1 MALKAE
7 LRRLTGI
14 VGSEQAPVV
23 LAERLERRLA
33 AQHGEPVREP
43 VGWLLSRGL
52 PQRAE
57 CYATACDDQVRM
69 DTGMVCPSCQL
80 LIEDRRALRR
90 QVVQIVATKLPHL
103 APPEARAEVERR
115 LSQEVALRAAQEA
128 VRRERAA
135 VEQARRK
142 AACAQ
147 RSQELALVKAELA
160 ARPCE
165 GCGVPEAG
173 GLCLVCSQIRTAGK
187 ALEKAAQFAA
197 AVSGPVQDPG
207 VAVGRLET
215 SRRRL
220 EGEVGRAGE
229 RLRREGMPEAGVAW
243 EVRTLAEHLLHKERA
258 RALDGL
264 LGSAEARAEAERAF
278 AVERARRGSEQQ
290 ARTAAEQA
298 RQRCA
303 ELLLD
308 QRLGQ
313 VRAATAPPAP
323 KRSIGWRERV
333 AALAACP
340 LDGETRAPQL
350 AAVGGRKSV
359 SAA

>member
-7 LRRLTGI
+7 LRRLAGI
-14 VGSEQAPVV
+14 VGSEKAPVV

-80 LIEDRRALRR
+80 LIEDRRALRH
-90 QVVQIVATKLPHL
+90 QVAQIVAAELPCL
-103 APPEARAEVERR
+103 APLEARAEVERR
-115 LSQEVALRAAQEA
+115 LSREIALRAAQDG

-135 VEQARRK
+135 AERARRE

-147 RSQELALVKAELA
+147 RSRELAVVKAELA

-173 GLCLVCSQIRTAGK
+173 GLCLVCSQIRTTEK
-187 ALEKAAQFAA
+187 VLEKAAQFAA
-197 AVSGPVQDPG
+197 AVSGPLQDPG
-207 VAVGRLET
+207 VVAGRLGA
-215 SRRRL
+215 SRLRL

-243 EVRTLAEHLLHKERA
+243 EARTLAEHLLHEERV

-264 LGSAEARAEAERAF
+264 LGSAEAQAEAERVL
-278 AVERARRGSEQQ
+278 AVEWARRGTEQQ
-290 ARTAAEQA
+290 ARAAAEQA

-303 ELLLD
+303 ALLLD
-308 QRLGQ
+308 QRLNQ
-313 VRAATAPPAP
+313 VRAAIAPPAP
-323 KRSIGWRERV
+323 ERAIGWRERV
-333 AALAACP
+333 AALAVCP

-350 AAVGGRKSV
+350 AAVGAGRR
-359 SAA
+359 